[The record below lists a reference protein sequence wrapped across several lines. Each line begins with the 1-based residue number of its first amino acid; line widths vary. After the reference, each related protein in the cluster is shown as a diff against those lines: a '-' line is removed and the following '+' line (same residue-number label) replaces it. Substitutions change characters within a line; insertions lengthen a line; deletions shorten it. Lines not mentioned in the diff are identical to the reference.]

1 MEGTGLGLSITKGL
15 VDLMGGTIQVE
26 SKLGQGTKFEV
37 ELEFDQEQYCRDVP
51 VEVEPGDLSGYHFL
65 LVEDNEINSEI
76 LGELLQM
83 WGATFTLRCDGL
95 QAVNEFDQS
104 EPGTYDAIF
113 MDIQMPVMNG
123 YEAAREIRKLAH
135 PDAASIPIFAMTA
148 NAFAQDVRDA
158 LEAGMNAHIS
168 KPVEMDLLYS
178 TVSKYLKKN
187 DPARR

>member
-1 MEGTGLGLSITKGL
+1 
-15 VDLMGGTIQVE
+15 
-26 SKLGQGTKFEV
+26 
-37 ELEFDQEQYCRDVP
+37 
-51 VEVEPGDLSGYHFL
+51 
-65 LVEDNEINSEI
+65 
-76 LGELLQM
+76 
-83 WGATFTLRCDGL
+83 
-95 QAVNEFDQS
+95 
-104 EPGTYDAIF
+104 

-123 YEAAREIRKLAH
+123 YEAARETRKLAH

-168 KPVEMDLLYS
+168 KPVEMNLLYS